1 MARFLWIGL
10 GGAVGTWARYLT
22 ALYAARTLGTSFPYG
37 TLIVN
42 LVGCFLIAAVMHVAL
57 STSHVPLTLRLTLT
71 TGFLGGMTTYSS
83 FNYETT
89 KLLQE
94 RAWGTG
100 LLNFAVT
107 TSGCFAAGLFGLFVA
122 RRVLGN

>member
-1 MARFLWIGL
+1 MVRFLLIGL
-10 GGAVGTWARYLT
+10 GGAVGTWARYLI
-22 ALYAARTLGTSFPYG
+22 ALWAARALGTSFPYG

-42 LVGCFLIAAVMHVAL
+42 LAGCFLIAAVMQVAL

>member
-1 MARFLWIGL
+1 MLRFLLIGL
-10 GGAVGTWARYLT
+10 GGAVGTWARYLI
-22 ALYAARTLGTSFPYG
+22 ALWAAKALGNSFPYG

-42 LVGCFLIAAVMHVAL
+42 LAGCFLIAAVMHVAL
-57 STSHVPLTLRLTLT
+57 STSHAPMTLRLTLT
-71 TGFLGGMTTYSS
+71 TGFFGGMTTYSS

-100 LLNFAVT
+100 LLTFPAT
-107 TSGCFAAGLFGLFVA
+107 THPCFASSGRA
-122 RRVLGN
+122 